1 MTTAIDTNILVVLW
15 DREDDLNL
23 PVRSALDAALGRG
36 GLIASAPVYAELLG
50 FPSRNEEFL
59 DDFFRESGIVVDWS
73 MDEIIWR
80 TRRAAHSR
88 PMRPAGGRQRAV
100 PGRGAFVADFLIGAH
115 AVRHGIPLLS
125 LDNRLYRAAFP
136 RLTILNIKDL

>member
-23 PVRSALDAALGRG
+23 PVRSALDEALGRG

-50 FPSRNEEFL
+50 FPSRNEKFL

-73 MDEIIWR
+73 MDEMIWR
-80 TRRAAHSR
+80 TAGRAFQAYAVRRRSQADPGSR
-88 PMRPAGGRQRAV
+88 RIL
-100 PGRGAFVADFLIGAH
+100 ADFLIGAH
-115 AVRHGIPLLS
+115 AIRHGIPLLS

-136 RLTILNIKDL
+136 RLTVLNVKNL